1 MLCLTMK
8 IGKFFVIISGIKVCV
23 IISGIKVFVI
33 ISGIKRY

>member
-8 IGKFFVIISGIKVCV
+8 IGKFFVIISGIKV
-23 IISGIKVFVI
+23 FVI